1 MNDLANVGSSV
12 YRGEGRNGVDTN
24 TREKLLDLS
33 TSNREVLDI
42 VQRKFG
48 QDDLTPLQQQE
59 LQYLFSVRQQKTS
72 LISNVLRSLFDSIS
86 AIVRNFRIA

>member
-1 MNDLANVGSSV
+1 MNEITTAG
-12 YRGEGRNGVDTN
+12 GEVFAGTGKNGIDEG

-33 TSNREVLDI
+33 TSNREVLDL
-42 VQRKFG
+42 VQQKFG
-48 QDDLTPLQQQE
+48 QEELTPLQQQE

-86 AIVRNFRIA
+86 TVVRNFRL